1 MKTHRCKESLANQV
15 SIRKYE
21 IADETKVGTS
31 DDKGYLL
38 SRVGLGDKWVFGE
51 LRMDSEYDCIYMD
64 YMYLAISYCPFC
76 GEKLE

>member
-21 IADETKVGTS
+21 RADETIVETRY
-31 DDKGYLL
+31 GYLIPTL
-38 SRVGLGDKWVFGE
+38 NLEGKWVFGE